1 MSCFS
6 LVTRALYAQ
15 KQRGATVKIDGARG
29 IPIEA
34 VDISRTMV
42 EGGKARPLKYG
53 SYQSL
58 ASEIGRRPLRCPK
71 DILVLQLD
79 ISNLSKQTV
88 RTLQQSVSLRHA
100 LSKMTG
106 DGFQDIATIRW
117 LQEGLNGGLSRKIR
131 EAPPTTPK

>member
-42 EGGKARPLKYG
+42 DGSKARPLKYG
-53 SYQSL
+53 SGNKRQRND
-58 ASEIGRRPLRCPK
+58 GRDRPSK
-71 DILVLQLD
+71 E
-79 ISNLSKQTV
+79 SNDAPFV
-88 RTLQQSVSLRHA
+88 R
-100 LSKMTG
+100 
-106 DGFQDIATIRW
+106 
-117 LQEGLNGGLSRKIR
+117 
-131 EAPPTTPK
+131 